1 MGYASQLARS
11 YSNPESTWNSLG
23 SLGSTSAWDQSSPV
37 AQTALYRLKNSRR
50 RGDITEAQD
59 IAGQA
64 RELVNALTE
73 SGYARKLSELRPRR
87 PSVNDLSLSNLLGYS
102 GDNFLNTANQAGDIF
117 TKQALAGRYMGNFSF
132 NNLF

>member
-1 MGYASQLARS
+1 MGYAGQLARS

-23 SLGSTSAWDQSSPV
+23 SLGSTGAWDQSSPV

-59 IAGQA
+59 VAGQA
-64 RELVNALTE
+64 RELVNALRE

-87 PSVNDLSLSNLLGYS
+87 PGVNDLSLNNLLGYTGS
-102 GDNFLNTANQAGDIF
+102 GFLNTANQAADIF
-117 TKQALAGRYMGNFSF
+117 TNQALAGRYMGNFDF
-132 NNLF
+132 GTLF